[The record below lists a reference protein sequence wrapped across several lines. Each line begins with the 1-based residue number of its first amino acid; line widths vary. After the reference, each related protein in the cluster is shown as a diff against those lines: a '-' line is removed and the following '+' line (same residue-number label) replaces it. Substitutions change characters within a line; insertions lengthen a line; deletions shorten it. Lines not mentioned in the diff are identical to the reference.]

1 MLNLEYPNIGIIGA
15 MDCEVNSIVDLLE
28 DCLVRD
34 FAGLRIYDGVYN
46 DSIVSV
52 VKCGI
57 GKVNAAM
64 CAQMLIDRRDCE
76 VLINTGIAGAISE
89 DLKVGDVVVSVDA
102 VEHDFNATGVGYP
115 QGEIPDQATS
125 IYTADKNLVDMIKNC
140 DFSSKIDGK
149 VMFGLIA
156 SGDIFVSKEKTKQFI
171 HENFNAMCCE
181 MEGAA
186 IAHVA
191 HKNNIPFVIIRSI
204 SDSASDDA
212 GEVYANFEQHAANIS
227 KTFTLALL
235 ENLCKS

>member
-1 MLNLEYPNIGIIGA
+1 MTAKYKSIGIIGA

-28 DCLVRD
+28 DYLVREIC
-34 FAGLRIYDGVYN
+34 GLSVHTGTYKGL
-46 DSIVSV
+46 SISV
-52 VKCGI
+52 VKCGV

-64 CAQMLIDRRDCE
+64 CAQVLIDRCDAE
-76 VLINTGIAGAISE
+76 ILINTGIAGAISNE
-89 DLKVGDVVVSVDA
+89 LKVGDVVVSKDA
-102 VEHDFNATGVGYP
+102 VEHDFNATGVGYS
-115 QGEIPDQATS
+115 QGEIPDQKTS
-125 IYTADKNLVDMIKNC
+125 KYPADKNLIAMIKNC

-149 VMFGLIA
+149 VVVGSIV

-171 HENFNAMCCE
+171 RKNFNALCCE

-191 HKNNIPFVIIRSI
+191 HKNSIPYLIVRSI

-212 GEVYANFEQHAANIS
+212 RKLYNNFEQHATSIS
-227 KTFTLALL
+227 KSFTRLIL